1 MNTIKIDISEKSF
14 LIEICQNENELAV
27 IKKLDE
33 LVFSAH
39 QGISDALLHSI
50 FEQGGLLVY
59 KINNQIVGES
69 QVLIASA
76 AGQKTENNTTALFYG
91 TAVLPEFRG
100 QHIGEALA
108 MAQEKVAVSNGKTR
122 ALLSVRPENAASIC
136 LRMKLGFTITSWQA
150 DYYGSGRLIM
160 EKDVVAQ
167 AVSSSSS
174 SGKFV
179 KSIILKI
186 GEQPDEYAR
195 RQIAASFESKLK
207 PVAYGIISPTEA
219 FLDFSE

>member
-1 MNTIKIDISEKSF
+1 MNTINIDISGKSF
-14 LIEICQNENELAV
+14 LIEVCQNKNEIAV
-27 IKKLDE
+27 IKKLDK

-39 QGISDALLHSI
+39 QGVSDALLQAI
-50 FEQGGLLVY
+50 FEQAGLLVH

-76 AGQKTENNTTALFYG
+76 AGQKIENSTTALFYG

-108 MAQEKVAVSNGKTR
+108 MAQEKVAVSNGKSH

-136 LRMKLGFTITSWQA
+136 MRMKLGFTITSWQA

-160 EKDVVAQ
+160 EKDLVAQ
-167 AVSSSSS
+167 PVSSSSS
-174 SGKFV
+174 SGKLV

-186 GEQPDEYAR
+186 GDQSDEYAR
-195 RQIAASFESKLK
+195 RQIAASFQSKLK
-207 PVAYGIISPTEA
+207 PVAYHIINPAEA
-219 FLDFSE
+219 VIAFSK